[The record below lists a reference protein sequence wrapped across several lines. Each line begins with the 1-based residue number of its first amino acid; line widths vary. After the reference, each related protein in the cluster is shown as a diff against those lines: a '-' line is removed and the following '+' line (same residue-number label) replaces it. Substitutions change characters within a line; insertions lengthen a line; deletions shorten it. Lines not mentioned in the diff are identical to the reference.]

1 MPGRIIWLWRNL
13 ANTNVWMKCVVQSRK
28 ANMSDIF
35 PIKNGLKQW
44 DALSPLLLNF
54 ALEYAIRKIK
64 VKQDGWKLNG
74 THQLLVYADH
84 VNILGRSIHTIKKN
98 KAALVI
104 ASKETELKV
113 NTDKTKYMVM
123 SWDQNAGWSH
133 SVIIVPCKGW
143 KSSVIWEQS

>member
-1 MPGRIIWLWRNL
+1 M
-13 ANTNVWMKCVVQSRK
+13 
-28 ANMSDIF
+28 
-35 PIKNGLKQW
+35 
-44 DALSPLLLNF
+44 LLNF
-54 ALEYAIRKIK
+54 AVEYAIRKIK

-123 SWDQNAGWSH
+123 SHDQNAGQNHNIKINNISFERVEQFKYLGTNLTH
-133 SVIIVPCKGW
+133 QNSIQEEIKGRLESGNAYYHLF
-143 KSSVIWEQS
+143 KFAI